1 MGRGPRGGIPM
12 KVRNWMTPD
21 PITVTSDTL
30 IIDAQKIM
38 KDHRIRR
45 LPVVDR
51 GKLVGIVT
59 YRTII
64 EASPSAATSLSIHE
78 LNYLLLKLKVK
89 DVMQKKPITVTP
101 DDSVIDIILLG
112 ANKGIGSFPVV
123 ENGKL
128 VGIVT
133 ETEIVQSMLAIFGTR
148 VDDEIITLENVGPEE
163 SIGVFRRLAEVLEDL
178 KVPVLAIFAMPH
190 RRTKANRIY
199 VRVKTKKIK
208 PIIEE
213 LAKAGYE
220 ITD

>member
-1 MGRGPRGGIPM
+1 M